1 MSEQHAEALDRI
13 HQSANRFGVHIDEE
27 RATHWLQAIQ
37 DARDSSD
44 DEFTIDEVSGTFG
57 HKVSMLDFSPKDLAR
72 FREIGKIVEVT
83 GPQGVAESALALA
96 GSAAQSKIQSYPGDA
111 DYFQR
116 LNIFADTREEACRI
130 LAKLMRDHALA
141 HLEGPTY
148 QFLEAK
154 FGTYPFDCTVKGETQ
169 QKGWTIYWKPDEVR
183 AGEVTAEKEDGTVVT
198 ITWEDNCHQP
208 GWCKLDWVVVDPI
221 RQQLSNAGVV
231 IDPTWEAPDGTITS
245 LDGYL
250 DSYFQEI
257 YLEGEDVDMVN
268 KITNF
273 VSESALE
280 DYVTAIEGEVRKYLT
295 DHVNYGKA
303 AKRMYNVFRV
313 TGRHV
318 DAAFVRELF
327 DEPTTILYQ
336 VHALIMTLHNAT
348 EPGSAI
354 PIDTVRDQADKLIV
368 QVVDVLEG
376 DEEKEIVKALL
387 ALRNSLEDQQS
398 GEAKTAAVEGAQAKV
413 ENLINTFFRERLMEM
428 PTIRDY
434 IEEIQAG
441 GGKAAH

>member
-1 MSEQHAEALDRI
+1 MSDQHAESIQRI
-13 HQSANRFGVHIDEE
+13 TESASRFGVQIDED
-27 RATHWLQAIQ
+27 AAAHWLQAIA
-37 DARDSSD
+37 DARNQ
-44 DEFTIDEVSGTFG
+44 DEEFRLDEESGTFG

-83 GPQGVAESALALA
+83 GPEGVAESALALA

-130 LAKLMRDHALA
+130 LATLMRDHALA
-141 HLEGPTY
+141 TMEGPTF

-154 FGTYPFDCTVKGETQ
+154 FGTYPFDCTVKGEKQ

-198 ITWEDNCHQP
+198 LKWEDGCYEP
-208 GWCKLDWVVVDPI
+208 GWCKLDWVVVDPA
-221 RQQLSNAGVV
+221 RKQLSNAGVV

-257 YLEGEDVDMVN
+257 YLEGEDADMIRKV
-268 KITNF
+268 TSF
-273 VSESALE
+273 VSESALD
-280 DYVTAIEGEVRKYLT
+280 DYVAAIEGEVRKYLT
-295 DHVNYGKA
+295 AHVNYGKA
-303 AKRMYNVFRV
+303 AKRMYNVFRI

-327 DEPTTILYQ
+327 DEPATILYQ

-348 EPGSAI
+348 EPGSTI
-354 PIDTVRDQADKLIV
+354 PIDTVRAQADALIIK
-368 QVVDVLEG
+368 VVDVLDG
-376 DEEKEIVKALL
+376 DEEVEIVKALL
-387 ALRNSLEDQQS
+387 ALRNSLEDQHS
-398 GEAKTAAVEGAQAKV
+398 GEAKSAAVEGAQTKV

-428 PTIRDY
+428 PTIREY
-434 IEEIQAG
+434 IDGIQATP
-441 GGKAAH
+441 AEH